1 MSDVVANSERSP
13 RNGHWLRAV
22 TDDVHST
29 TVGCEHKTRDFID
42 NKEGLR
48 YTRTDSVTAGA
59 SVSGPAGGAWA
70 SRHLKMRS

>member
-29 TVGCEHKTRDFID
+29 TVRCELLIHSRFEDEQRAIKVCCVI
-42 NKEGLR
+42 KCEG
-48 YTRTDSVTAGA
+48 DVTIFTA
-59 SVSGPAGGAWA
+59 
-70 SRHLKMRS
+70 L

>member
-29 TVGCEHKTRDFID
+29 TVLYSLPVAVLGMQCAKYSLPVAVLGTQCA
-42 NKEGLR
+42 K
-48 YTRTDSVTAGA
+48 
-59 SVSGPAGGAWA
+59 
-70 SRHLKMRS
+70 